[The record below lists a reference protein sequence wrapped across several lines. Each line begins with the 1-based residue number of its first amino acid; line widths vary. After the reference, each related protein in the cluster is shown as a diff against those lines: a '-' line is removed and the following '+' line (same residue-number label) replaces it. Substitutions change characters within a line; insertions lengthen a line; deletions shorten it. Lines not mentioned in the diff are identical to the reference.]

1 MRHEYATKP
10 REQIA
15 AILATERRY
24 LSAAEIFER
33 LERAEAGV
41 SLSTVYRT
49 LERLREKGV
58 ATSRL
63 DERGEATYLACE
75 PSHHHHA
82 ICRVCG
88 DVEDVPCEA
97 IERFA
102 RSLHDE
108 RGFILDG
115 HTIEFFGRCKSCG

>member
-10 REQIA
+10 REQIG
-15 AILATERRY
+15 AILSTERRY
-24 LSAAEIFER
+24 LSAAEVHER
-33 LERAEAGV
+33 LECAQAGV

-63 DERGEATYLACE
+63 DARGETTYLACE

-82 ICRVCG
+82 ICRVCSN
-88 DVEDVPCEA
+88 VEDVPCEA
-97 IERFA
+97 IERFS

-108 RGFILDG
+108 RDFILDG